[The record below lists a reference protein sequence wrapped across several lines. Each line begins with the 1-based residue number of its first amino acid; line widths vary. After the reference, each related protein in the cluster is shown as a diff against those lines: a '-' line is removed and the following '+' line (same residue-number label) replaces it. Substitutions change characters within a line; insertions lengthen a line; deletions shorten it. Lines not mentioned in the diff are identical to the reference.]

1 MENLIRLRTGNCSLL
16 RGALRQ
22 RFLIFYVDCLSIY
35 SKLTKDR
42 STILEGVLNK
52 GKVSDCS
59 IFYLEGVGSLY
70 TVVRMDL
77 VESILRRGA
86 KGLEL
91 NEVKLADE

>member
-1 MENLIRLRTGNCSLL
+1 MQYIEGIGN
-16 RGALRQ
+16 
-22 RFLIFYVDCLSIY
+22 
-35 SKLTKDR
+35 
-42 STILEGVLNK
+42 
-52 GKVSDCS
+52 
-59 IFYLEGVGSLY
+59 LY